1 MPAEKPPFFILTGPP
16 GAGKTTLLEAVAPH
30 FSTVPEAARRVL
42 AEERR
47 TGGTATGEQDPAA
60 FVSRMLET
68 MIADYDAAH
77 GPTVFDRGLP
87 DLLAFCAYY
96 ALDTKAVQD
105 AIRTRRYQTRVFC
118 LPAWQQIYQQDE
130 ERTLSFEGAQ
140 AFGTLTREGFHS
152 AGYEWVEV
160 PKADIATRVR
170 FIRDQI
176 GG

>member
-1 MPAEKPPFFILTGPP
+1 MPTETPPFFILTGPP
-16 GAGKTTLLEAVAPH
+16 GAGKTTLLEALEPH

-60 FVSRMLET
+60 FVARMLEI
-68 MIADYDAAH
+68 MIADYDAAR
-77 GPTVFDRGLP
+77 GLTVFDRGLP
-87 DLLAFCAYY
+87 DLLAFCAHY
-96 ALDTKAVQD
+96 ALDAKAVQD

-118 LPAWQQIYQQDE
+118 LPARQEIYQQDE

-140 AFGTLTREGFHS
+140 AFGALTREGYL
-152 AGYEWVEV
+152 ATGYEWVEV
-160 PKADIATRVR
+160 PKADIATRAS